1 MGVASTDQSDAWD
14 LLAMDF
20 ADQSER
26 SKRGQKQLNIPTG
39 VLQQVSLTKKKEKKI
54 VKIFCDGQRGPS
66 KSEFEQKRSSKS
78 SVTGKR
84 PIKKLTLPGQCVTNP
99 TLLSIAI

>member
-1 MGVASTDQSDAWD
+1 
-14 LLAMDF
+14 MDKRVLQKVSF
-20 ADQSER
+20 KNKR
-26 SKRGQKQLNIPTG
+26 SSKSSVTYKG

-84 PIKKLTLPGQCVTNP
+84 PIKKLTLPGQSVTNP